1 MAELARGDDL
11 LEPGA
16 LVGGYRIERELGG
29 GGSGTVYAAEE
40 PRIKKRVAIKVLRR
54 SALHDAAAAAR
65 FEREAR
71 AANDVR
77 HPGIVDVIAI
87 GSLEGGRP
95 YLVMSLL
102 EGRSLGDEIRARGRV
117 PLGEAWGIARQVADA
132 LAAAHEAGIIHRDIK
147 PDNVFLEARRDRA
160 PQAKILDFGL
170 AKVEGDEEAGE
181 AKLTQS
187 GAVVGTP
194 AYTAPE
200 QWWNVGIDARTDQYA
215 FGAMLF
221 EMLTG
226 SPPFAGARFFE
237 LAQKHLHEA
246 PPTLSSAG
254 VTAPPEVEA
263 FLARSLAKSAG
274 DRFGSMR
281 ELIEAG
287 DRAFG
292 RAEVAPGEVVGEVA
306 PEAPKQPN
314 LNAIELRPAPEA
326 VLDASKSQ
334 IQAVAN
340 SPEPTAE
347 ASPDIALHMAV
358 LAAGLASIVA
368 LGYAGPAR
376 RDVIEWLHIAGYG
389 SYASIALFT
398 LAALLLPAAA
408 RDPRRA
414 RPRFL
419 LALLPA
425 IAGGLTTYTG
435 WHAIMN
441 GIAPLPPTEQLPIF
455 FVGTYEANAA
465 RFIGFSLST
474 LLSLSLLVLAP
485 SFKKRA
491 ADAPRRREIA
501 AAAIGLGL
509 LAAGALLAKAPSGAF
524 IAAVTA
530 AAIALPLL
538 TRSPDRT
545 PDDSFIERA
554 LAEVCAVLL
563 AVAVAFGRI
572 EAREAVLWSEQPTRA
587 DRALEIIAASAERT
601 ATSVIAAACLALL
614 LLLRALDLAR
624 ARALLPSLRPSFR
637 AAAPLT
643 AAILLACA
651 ADIALHVRFLR
662 TRDDLRAALA
672 PQFSLFARLDPP
684 LAGDPATALTPP
696 HAAPAAQLTRD
707 IVAVNGTGVARLGAL
722 RSPEGALN
730 IGRDLNHALASL
742 PKSAPGGPLLIAPA
756 NAPDLSIAIDREVDF
771 GSLLLFLRI
780 ARSAGVRRGEILL
793 TRGRAPALP
802 ATAPPEAGYV
812 LASDFAAVPIELADE
827 GFSAPEGDRFDRVA
841 PSLVIEAARL
851 AGSPVRIAVP
861 PP

>member
-1 MAELARGDDL
+1 MAELGRGDDL

-147 PDNVFLEARRDRA
+147 PDNVFLEARRDGP

-187 GAVVGTP
+187 GTIVGTP

-237 LAQKHLHEA
+237 LAQKHLHEP
-246 PPTLSSAG
+246 PPTLSSEG

-263 FLARSLAKSAG
+263 LLARSLAKSAG
-274 DRFGSMR
+274 DRFVSMR
-281 ELIEAG
+281 DLIEAG
-287 DRAFG
+287 DRAF
-292 RAEVAPGEVVGEVA
+292 RILAEVAPGEIVEGAA
-306 PEAPKQPN
+306 PGAARQPSVIATEPRS
-314 LNAIELRPAPEA
+314 AIEAG
-326 VLDASKSQ
+326 LDASKSQ
-334 IQAVAN
+334 IQAVAHQ
-340 SPEPTAE
+340 PEPTAE
-347 ASPDIALHMAV
+347 ASPRIALPMAV
-358 LAAGLASIVA
+358 LAAGLAGIVA

-398 LAALLLPAAA
+398 IAALLLPAAA

-414 RPRFL
+414 RARFL

-425 IAGGLTTYTG
+425 VAGGLTTYTG
-435 WHAIMN
+435 WHAIMS

-485 SFKKRA
+485 FSSRGGG
-491 ADAPRRREIA
+491 ADAPRRREIT

-538 TRSPDRT
+538 TRSPGRT

-563 AVAVAFGRI
+563 AIAVAFGRI

-587 DRALEIIAASAERT
+587 DRALEIIAAGAERT

-651 ADIALHVRFLR
+651 ADLALHVRFLR

-684 LAGDPATALTPP
+684 LAGDPAVALTPP

-742 PKSAPGGPLLIAPA
+742 PRSAPPHLTAPA

-827 GFSAPEGDRFDRVA
+827 GFRARDEARFDRVA
-841 PSLVIEAARL
+841 PSLVMEAARL
-851 AGSPVRIAVP
+851 AGSPVRVAVP